1 MGEQRSPP
9 QRIGRIQMNF
19 ELSQDHRVLQSAV
32 RDFVVKEIKPIAMK
46 IDEEHMIPDTLVAKM
61 GAMGFLGSYLPEEYG
76 GAGLDML
83 SYAIVV
89 EEVSK
94 ACGSSGVLISAHT
107 SLCSG
112 PIYTFGT
119 EEQKKKWLPA
129 LNSGDTIGCFLLTE
143 PDAGSDAGAIAT
155 TFTRDGDDYIING
168 AKIFITNGGYKGT
181 GVIFATSDRSLKHKG
196 VSAFI
201 IDLQSHGVVILKNEN
216 KMGIRGSY
224 TTAFALDNVRV
235 PAANLLGQEGQG
247 FKIAMDTLNGGRIG
261 IASQALGIAEG
272 AFDLALAYSKER
284 KQFGAPICDLQA
296 IQFKLADMY
305 ARIETSKLMTYK
317 AACLKDANKNYTIE
331 SAMCKMLASE
341 AATYVTKEA
350 VQIHG
355 GYGFI
360 CDYEVERMYR
370 DAKITEIYEGTNEV
384 QRVVISK
391 LLLS

>member
-1 MGEQRSPP
+1 
-9 QRIGRIQMNF
+9 MNF
-19 ELSQDHRVLQSAV
+19 ELSQDHKVLQSAV
-32 RDFVVKEIKPIAMK
+32 RDFVAKEIKPIAMK

-61 GAMGFLGSYLPEEYG
+61 GEMGLLGSYLPEEYG
-76 GAGLDML
+76 GGGLDML

-129 LNSGDTIGCFLLTE
+129 LNSGDIIGCFLLTE

-155 TFTRDGDDYIING
+155 SYRRDGDDFIING
-168 AKIFITNGGYKGT
+168 SKIFITNGGYKGT
-181 GVIFATSDRSLKHKG
+181 GVVFATSDKSLKHKG

-201 IDLQSHGVVILKNEN
+201 IDLKSHGVVILKNEN

-224 TTAFALDNVRV
+224 TTAFALDNVRI

-272 AFDLALAYSKER
+272 AFELALAYSKER
-284 KQFGAPICDLQA
+284 KQFGSPICDLQS

-317 AACLKDANKNYTIE
+317 AACLKDAKKSYTIE

-341 AATYVTKEA
+341 AATFVTKEA
-350 VQIHG
+350 IQIHG

>member
-1 MGEQRSPP
+1 
-9 QRIGRIQMNF
+9 MNF
-19 ELSQDHRVLQSAV
+19 ELSQDHKVLQSAV
-32 RDFVVKEIKPIAMK
+32 RDFVEKEIKPIAMK
-46 IDEEHMIPDTLVAKM
+46 IDEDHMIPDSLVEKM
-61 GAMGFLGSYLPEEYG
+61 SDMGFLGSYFPEEYD

-83 SYAIVV
+83 SYSIVV

-107 SLCSG
+107 SLCNG

-119 EEQKKKWLPA
+119 EEQKKKWLPD
-129 LNSGDTIGCFLLTE
+129 LNTGKKIGSFLLTE
-143 PDAGSDAGAIAT
+143 PNAGSDAGGTAT
-155 TFTRDGDDYIING
+155 MYKREGDEFVING
-168 AKIFITNGGYKGT
+168 GKIFITNGGYLGT
-181 GVIFATSDRSLKHKG
+181 GVLFASHDRSLKHKG
-196 VSAFI
+196 ISAFI
-201 IDLQSHGVVILKNEN
+201 VDLKSPGVTILKNEN

-224 TTAFALDNVRV
+224 TTAFAFDDLRV
-235 PAANLLGQEGQG
+235 PAENLLGVEGKG
-247 FKIAMDTLNGGRIG
+247 FNVAMDTLNGGRIG

-272 AFDLALAYSKER
+272 AFERALAYSKER
-284 KQFGAPICDLQA
+284 KQFDQAISEFQA

-305 ARIETSKLMTYK
+305 AKIETSKLMTYK
-317 AACLKDANKNYTIE
+317 AAWLKDHKKPYAME

-341 AATYVTKEA
+341 AATFVTKEA
-350 VQIHG
+350 MQIFG

-360 CDYEVERMYR
+360 CDYEIERMYR

>member
-1 MGEQRSPP
+1 
-9 QRIGRIQMNF
+9 MNF
-19 ELSQDHRVLQSAV
+19 ELSQDHKVLQSAV
-32 RDFVVKEIKPIAMK
+32 RDFVEKEIKPIAMK
-46 IDEEHMIPDTLVAKM
+46 IDEEHMIPDDLVKKM
-61 GAMGFLGSYLPEEYG
+61 GEMGFMGSYLPEQYG

-83 SYAIVV
+83 SYSIVV

-129 LNSGDTIGCFLLTE
+129 LNSGKTIGCFLLTE

-155 TFTRDGDDYIING
+155 TYKREGDEFVING
-168 AKIFITNGGYKGT
+168 SKIFITNGGYKGT
-181 GVIFATSDRSLKHKG
+181 GVVFATSDKSLKHKG

-201 IDLQSHGVVILKNEN
+201 VDLQSPGVVILKNEN

-235 PAANLLGQEGQG
+235 PAANLLGQEFKG
-247 FKIAMDTLNGGRIG
+247 FNIAMDTLNGGRIG

-272 AFDLALAYSKER
+272 AFERALAYSKER

-305 ARIETSKLMTYK
+305 AKIETSKLMTYK
-317 AACLKDANKNYTIE
+317 AACLKDAKKNYTIE

>member
-1 MGEQRSPP
+1 
-9 QRIGRIQMNF
+9 MNF
-19 ELSQDHRVLQSAV
+19 ELSQDHKVLQSAV
-32 RDFVVKEIKPIAMK
+32 RDFVAKEIRPIAMK

-61 GAMGFLGSYLPEEYG
+61 GEMGLLGSYLPEEYG
-76 GAGLDML
+76 GGGLDML

-119 EEQKKKWLPA
+119 EEQKQKWLPA
-129 LNSGDTIGCFLLTE
+129 LNSGDIIGCFLLTE

-155 TFTRDGDDYIING
+155 SYRRDGDDFIING
-168 AKIFITNGGYKGT
+168 SKIFITNGGYKGT
-181 GVIFATSDRSLKHKG
+181 GVVFATSDKSLKHKG

-201 IDLQSHGVVILKNEN
+201 IDLKSHGVVILKNEN

-224 TTAFALDNVRV
+224 TTAFALDNVRI

-272 AFDLALAYSKER
+272 AFELALAYSKER
-284 KQFGAPICDLQA
+284 KQFGAPFCDLQA

-317 AACLKDANKNYTIE
+317 AACLKDAKKSYTIE

-391 LLLS
+391 LLLA

>member
-1 MGEQRSPP
+1 MD
-9 QRIGRIQMNF
+9 F
-19 ELSQDHRVLQSAV
+19 ELSQDHKVLQDAV
-32 RDFVVKEIKPIAMK
+32 RDFVTKEIKPIAAQ
-46 IDEEHMIPDTLVAKM
+46 IDEEHHIPEALVAKM
-61 GAMGFLGSYLPEEYG
+61 AGMGLLGSYLPEEYG
-76 GAGLDML
+76 GAGMDML

-119 EEQKKKWLPA
+119 EKQKQQWLPA
-129 LNSGDTIGCFLLTE
+129 LNSGEKIGCFLLTE
-143 PDAGSDAGAIAT
+143 PDAGSDAGGTAT
-155 TFTRDGDDYIING
+155 MYRREGDEFVITGSKN
-168 AKIFITNGGYKGT
+168 FITNGGYLGT
-181 GVIFATSDRSLKHKG
+181 GVLFASHDRSLKHKG
-196 VSAFI
+196 ISAFI
-201 IDLQSHGVVILKNEN
+201 VDLSSPGVTILKNE
-216 KMGIRGSY
+216 KKLGIRGSY
-224 TTAFALDNVRV
+224 TTAFAFDELRV
-235 PAANLLGQEGQG
+235 PVENLLGQEGQG

-272 AFDLALAYSKER
+272 AFERALAYSKER
-284 KQFGAPICDLQA
+284 KQFGQAISELQA
-296 IQFKLADMY
+296 IQFKLADMW
-305 ARIETSKLMTYK
+305 ARIETSKLITYK
-317 AACLKDANKNYTIE
+317 AAWLKDSKKSYTME

-341 AATYVTKEA
+341 AATYVTREA
-350 VQIHG
+350 IQIHG

-370 DAKITEIYEGTNEV
+370 DAKITEIYEGTNEI